1 MGKEAPKIRNFVKIS
16 VFWQVFRPSW
26 VTKFGVK
33 GDADFYMTIKNLV
46 VPSVLS
52 RCWLGGRKG
61 IRPVKN

>member
-46 VPSVLS
+46 VPSVL
-52 RCWLGGRKG
+52 
-61 IRPVKN
+61 